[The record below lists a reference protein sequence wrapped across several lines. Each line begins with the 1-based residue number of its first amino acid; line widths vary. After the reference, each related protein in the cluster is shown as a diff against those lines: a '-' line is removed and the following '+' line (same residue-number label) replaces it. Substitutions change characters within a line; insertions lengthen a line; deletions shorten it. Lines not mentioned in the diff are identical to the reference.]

1 MNALTTIDT
10 AASQTERF
18 TVFSPQRQAEFLQ
31 SLQLSGNVRLAARAA
46 RVSAQTAYRARRGSA
61 AFARAWDSA
70 LLAARD
76 HAEQVLADRALNG
89 WEEAVFYHGE
99 EVARRRRYSDRL
111 LLAHLARLDRLE
123 ARPDIAAGLA
133 TLDTAI
139 KSLSRGEA
147 LAEPVSPQD
156 RVPPVPSRRDA
167 GRAVLSSSN
176 TAAPHE
182 DDGDAGEWIE
192 REDETGEGVLIDP
205 LDDQFSP
212 GSWARRIPPAGYPEW
227 EPDMDDPSHWEN
239 GEYIPP
245 LGRTLREMDAAR
257 PRGALQPWQL
267 GRDAEACQRAAFEAG
282 VPEWWQIANA
292 DALDAALEDL
302 EA

>member
-1 MNALTTIDT
+1 MNALTTIDI
-10 AASQTERF
+10 AAPQTERF

-133 TLDTAI
+133 TLDAAI
-139 KSLSRGEA
+139 NSLSRGEA

-156 RVPPVPSRRDA
+156 RVPPVPSRREA
-167 GRAVLSSSN
+167 GRAILSSSN
-176 TAAPHE
+176 TAASEE
-182 DDGDAGEWIE
+182 DDGDAAEWIE
-192 REDETGEGVLIDP
+192 REDENGEGVLIDP
-205 LDDQFSP
+205 LDDQFSE

-227 EPDMDDPSHWEN
+227 EADMDDPAHWEN

-245 LGRTLREMDAAR
+245 LGRTLREMDAKR
-257 PRGALQPWQL
+257 PRGASQPWQL
-267 GRDAEACQRAAFEAG
+267 GRDAEACQLTAFEAG
-282 VPEWWQIANA
+282 VPEWWQIANEDELYA
-292 DALDAALEDL
+292 ALDDL
-302 EA
+302 EG